1 MRPAAAAARAAS
13 AEDGVDG
20 GGGSGGGG
28 GGGGLL
34 VPERAR
40 SAGESSLAGSAVGGE
55 AGGRMGWLLEHQ
67 SAILARL
74 AALEGTGSY
83 FQLWFDFR
91 HLTDEL
97 VFYGMKVRAPLSA
110 HGWAWRVG
118 MGMGMLGMGMGMP
131 WAWYA
136 HGAMPCTWSSP
147 SPSPSPNP
155 NPNPNPDPHQA
166 QTSHLVSPL
175 ANLAYKMLF
184 GSEPFEVRTL

>member
-13 AEDGVDG
+13 AEDGGDG
-20 GGGSGGGG
+20 GGGGG

-110 HGWAWRVG
+110 RVWHGVWAWA
-118 MGMGMLGMGMGMP
+118 
-131 WAWYA
+131 WAWA
-136 HGAMPCTWSSP
+136 CRGRGMHMGPG
-147 SPSPSPNP
+147 
-155 NPNPNPDPHQA
+155 
-166 QTSHLVSPL
+166 L
-175 ANLAYKMLF
+175 ALGLALT
-184 GSEPFEVRTL
+184 P